1 MLESNLMKD
10 ARRLLLLELI
20 ALTAILLVAAA
31 LRLYRLLDVPP
42 GFHFDEAID
51 LKIALDVL
59 HGARLIYTPEGWGR
73 EALYYYPAALM
84 LRLVAY
90 NPLALR
96 ATAAL
101 FGLALIGVSYA
112 LARRLHGRMAALL
125 TAAWLAVAMWPVWAA
140 RFGVR
145 HISLALLL
153 GLAAWAFW
161 WAFQRIRNDELGI
174 RKYLPFALA
183 GILLGLTA
191 YTYQPARFVPLL
203 FGGFGVYLA
212 LCHRR
217 SAWAN
222 RRGWLVWGV
231 SAAAVAL
238 PLVLVLSRATPVEV
252 GERAFS
258 IEPLTELLAG
268 NPRPV
273 LDNLVATA
281 KVFTVAGDPLKS
293 YNLPGRPLFV
303 PRWTGLFFYAGLA
316 LAVWRWR
323 RPAYAFVLLWLVV
336 ALLPTVVTISAPNF
350 NRMVAAQFPIFF
362 LAAVAAAETS
372 AWLATR
378 RLPARGVAALSLVAA
393 LVVLAALALT
403 AQATI
408 RDLFHVWPEQ
418 FADVHPLNREIAAVA
433 DFLEHAADGRPVV
446 ISSRDIED
454 EDPYIVSVSLDRAI
468 DRRWVDTSQALAL
481 PAGADEAWLIVT
493 ADRWIDPV
501 LMAWVG
507 EEAQGSGGAGE
518 QGRGNVGEMM
528 RCRGEAAAMGVVETM
543 GLVSPPP
550 RPLAAMGV
558 VETTNLVSP
567 PPRPLAAMGVVETTN
582 LVSPPPRP
590 LAAIDVVETMG
601 LVSPPPRPLVAMGV
615 VETMGLVSPPPRP
628 LAAIDVVETM
638 GLVSPP
644 PRPLAA
650 MGVVETMGLVSPPP
664 RPLVVVD
671 VAGNNG
677 PCLAAA
683 SPSLGMVEEG
693 SGNRERSMPVS
704 QRRLSRLPDP
714 YATLD
719 YFVNPTASYGGMNP
733 AADTQNRLKPVAGAA
748 LELIDGETTGSAVV
762 SNTNRITA
770 SYGGMNPAADTQ
782 NRLKPV
788 ARAAHERIGWAA
800 PGGATLFNPIHRVL
814 FASRG
819 FQPAAMGAT
828 NMAAPTA
835 ATAAPIPNPIANTAP
850 RGATLFNPIYRVLF
864 ASRGFEPAAMG
875 ATNMAAP
882 TAAPIPNPIA
892 NTAPRGATLFNPIY
906 RVLFAS
912 RGFQPAWLQPAWLQ
926 PAWLQPA
933 WLQPAW
939 PQPTVSQPAW
949 LQPATPAAT
958 NATAA
963 TNPTGQTVTANP
975 TTNQSH
981 PTSQTDYAKGLFS
994 LYHLST
1000 ANWPTLPT
1008 PALTLPPES
1017 STTASPIYPIPFCAC
1032 EPGAAVAPALWL
1044 TGIEPGPAVPGA
1056 ELTVLTSWRTGPAR
1070 FLSLAMFV
1078 HLLDANGAIVAQDDG
1093 LGYPP
1098 HTWQPGD
1105 RFLQLARLP
1114 LPPDLPPGAYTL
1126 QFGLYDRASGARWP
1140 LLGPDGQP
1148 AADRLL
1154 LMTNDE

>member
-161 WAFQRIRNDELGI
+161 WAFRAAGGGWRVASHASELATRHPPPATI
-174 RKYLPFALA
+174 LPFLIA

-528 RCRGEAAAMGVVETM
+528 RCRGEA
-543 GLVSPPP
+543 
-550 RPLAAMGV
+550 
-558 VETTNLVSP
+558 
-567 PPRPLAAMGVVETTN
+567 
-582 LVSPPPRP
+582 
-590 LAAIDVVETMG
+590 
-601 LVSPPPRPLVAMGV
+601 
-615 VETMGLVSPPPRP
+615 
-628 LAAIDVVETM
+628 
-638 GLVSPP
+638 
-644 PRPLAA
+644 AA